1 MNPEQFIESIK
12 SPESLNSVSMI
23 GLSEV
28 LREYPFCQTAQMLF
42 LKSLQNEENIRF
54 NRQLKITAAYAP
66 DRRAL
71 FGLLHQ
77 GSKKTEEEPPAVE
90 PAGMESPYEP
100 EEVAPVFVQETIVAA
115 QEIRNAPEDEYPRT
129 ELVKQ
134 VENSIPL
141 NELDLLL
148 FDFPLA
154 HADDQ
159 PDPET
164 QRKAPAYNPELI
176 AEPVESQDETGGREL
191 ISEFLLSDP
200 LSQTRIKEP
209 VVFTGNKQSPASPFD
224 EPLSVDASE
233 PVKPGRK
240 KPGADL
246 IDNFI
251 SNAGSR
257 VIRPDAE
264 TVSTDDRSLDSLKE
278 DEEIL
283 TETLAK
289 IFLQQG
295 YYLKAIH
302 SYEKLSLKFPEKSVY
317 FASQIESIR
326 QIIKNQ

>member
-1 MNPEQFIESIK
+1 MNPEQFIENLR
-12 SPESLNSVSMI
+12 SPESLDSASMI

-28 LREYPFCQTAQMLF
+28 LREYPFCQPAQILF
-42 LKSLQNEENIRF
+42 LKSLHNEENIRF

-66 DRRAL
+66 DRKAL
-71 FGLLHQ
+71 FDLLH
-77 GSKKTEEEPPAVE
+77 SVTREKPFEEPTPE
-90 PAGMESPYEP
+90 PARQDTVTEP
-100 EEVAPVFVQETIVAA
+100 EPVQAAFIPEPLIDRPAEVFVRE
-115 QEIRNAPEDEYPRT
+115 EDYPRS

-141 NELDLLL
+141 NEIDLLL
-148 FDFPLA
+148 FDFPVA
-154 HADDQ
+154 RTDDH

-164 QRKAPAYNPELI
+164 QRKAPVYQPEAP
-176 AEPVESQDETGGREL
+176 AEPAESQEETGGRDL

-200 LSQTRIKEP
+200 LSQPRIKEP
-209 VVFTGNKQSPASPFD
+209 VIFTEKKPAPASPFD
-224 EPLSVDASE
+224 EPLPPAE
-233 PVKPGRK
+233 PEPAAPRK
-240 KPGADL
+240 KLPGDDL
-246 IDNFI
+246 IENFI
-251 SNAGSR
+251 SQSGSR
-257 VIRPDAE
+257 VIRPDTEPA
-264 TVSTDDRSLDSLKE
+264 STEDRSLDSLRE

-289 IFLQQG
+289 IFLKQG

>member
-1 MNPEQFIESIK
+1 MNAEQFIESLRA
-12 SPESLNSVSMI
+12 PEALDSASMI
-23 GLSEV
+23 RLSEV
-28 LREYPFCQTAQMLF
+28 LREYPFCQPAQILF

-71 FGLLHQ
+71 FELLHI
-77 GSKKTEEEPPAVE
+77 GKK
-90 PAGMESPYEP
+90 EP
-100 EEVAPVFVQETIVAA
+100 EAEQPSETIIEAPSPDQEDSTHVFVQEPAGTSPEA
-115 QEIRNAPEDEYPRT
+115 QFVPDDDYIRS

-134 VENSIPL
+134 VESSIPL
-141 NELDLLL
+141 NEIDLLL

-154 HADDQ
+154 HSDDQ

-164 QRKAPAYNPELI
+164 QRKAPVYKPEVSSEVLE
-176 AEPVESQDETGGREL
+176 AADETGGRDL
-191 ISEFLLSDP
+191 ISEFLMSDP
-200 LSQTRIKEP
+200 LSQIRIKEP
-209 VVFTGNKQSPASPFD
+209 VVIGADKRRPASPFD
-224 EPLSVDASE
+224 EPLPSVEDE
-233 PVKPGRK
+233 PAFPRRK
-240 KPGADL
+240 KPGSDL

-251 SNAGSR
+251 SQSGSR
-257 VIRPDAE
+257 VIRPDNEPA
-264 TVSTDDRSLDSLKE
+264 STEDHSLDSLKE

-289 IFLQQG
+289 IYLQQG